1 MDSVVIW
8 LKRTHLVTI
17 HKPRGR
23 FQLVPGCSLHSG
35 RGDSRVFDEVDL
47 AGLRDTTP
55 AHRPATILY
64 RSNWT
69 WSIIKIK
76 SHDSYNSPL
85 PLPIK
90 QAHLS
95 GDAALMMQHRIR
107 SVRSARLYGPDGLF
121 FSLSWSDGAS
131 ETLLYCSKTLRPAVL
146 VDPSIRRANHESS
159 KKLCLVCLSS
169 WRVSE
174 LSQPFAPRVMIVHVN
189 LFFSLSMGK

>member
-1 MDSVVIW
+1 MGSVVIW

-23 FQLVPGCSLHSG
+23 FPLVPGCSLHSG
-35 RGDSRVFDEVDL
+35 RGDSRVFDAVDL
-47 AGLRDTTP
+47 AGLRNTIP
-55 AHRPATILY
+55 AHGPATILY

-85 PLPIK
+85 PLLPTK

-107 SVRSARLYGPDGLF
+107 SVLSARLYGPDGLF
-121 FSLSWSDGAS
+121 FFFFFLVRRYFGNFALLFKNLGTSSSRLSKHR
-131 ETLLYCSKTLRPAVL
+131 T
-146 VDPSIRRANHESS
+146 
-159 KKLCLVCLSS
+159 
-169 WRVSE
+169 
-174 LSQPFAPRVMIVHVN
+174 SQPRVKQKAVFG
-189 LFFSLSMGK
+189 LLELLGGE